1 MSTELLV
8 AGKMVPF
15 DEEMNV
21 ELTENRRETVDVFEF
36 VLDAA
41 ARYTQ
46 PIAERLASIGDCGYE
61 EAISMNPH
69 TLGGNIARSRLDDRH
84 LLRRGQ
90 HCPHADPAIDAVH
103 AEKPEWIVMAG
114 LDDGLDLR
122 VKPLGQAR
130 LNSRVKPP
138 RHARPSPSWPES
150 RESLLAECRPRRG
163 GSPTRTTLHR
173 LPFRA

>member
-41 ARYTQ
+41 ARYAQ
-46 PIAERLASIGDCGYE
+46 PIAERLPSIGDRGYE

-69 TLGGNIARSRLDDRH
+69 TFGGDITRSRLDDRH
-84 LLRRGQ
+84 LLRRRQ
-90 HCPHADPAIDAVH
+90 HCPHADPAINAVH
-103 AEKPEWIVMAG
+103 AAKRERVVVAG
-114 LDDGLDLR
+114 LDDRLDLR
-122 VKPLGQAR
+122 VKPLRRAR
-130 LNSRVKPP
+130 LDPRVKPA
-138 RHARPSPSWPES
+138 RHARPSPS
-150 RESLLAECRPRRG
+150 
-163 GSPTRTTLHR
+163 
-173 LPFRA
+173 